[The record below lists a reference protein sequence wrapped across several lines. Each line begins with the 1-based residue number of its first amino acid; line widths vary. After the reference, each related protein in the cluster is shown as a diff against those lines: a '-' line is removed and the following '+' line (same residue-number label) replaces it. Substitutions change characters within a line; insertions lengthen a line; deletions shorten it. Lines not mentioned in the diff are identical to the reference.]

1 MIRVHVDLS
10 SLNTFALPARARF
23 FAELT
28 DQNELP
34 DLLAFANHQALPV
47 LILGGGSNLVFTE
60 DFPGL
65 VIKMALR
72 GVQLDS
78 KGEACLVTA
87 AAGENWPDLVE
98 QCLEKHCYGLEN
110 LSLIPGC
117 VGAAPIQN
125 IGAYGVELKDV
136 FYSLRGWDC
145 FDQCWK
151 TLTAEDC
158 QFAYRDSVF
167 KRELKN
173 RFVITEVT
181 LKLQTKPIV
190 DTHYSALAQALN
202 QQGLQQ
208 PSPRQVAD
216 AVIAIRKSKL
226 PDPLK
231 LPNAGSFFKNP
242 IVSGQRAKTL
252 AAEFPAM
259 PQYPQPDG
267 RVKLAA
273 AWLIDQAGWKGKR
286 LRDVV
291 CHQQQALVLVN
302 NGLADGQQVLNMARQ
317 IQADIKQRY
326 AVELDIEP
334 SVY

>member
-1 MIRVHVDLS
+1 MIRVRVDLS
-10 SLNTFALPARARF
+10 RLNTFALPARARF

-28 DQNELP
+28 DQDELP
-34 DLLAFANHQALPV
+34 DLLAFADHQALPV

-65 VIKMALR
+65 VIKMALK
-72 GVQLDS
+72 GVQFDS
-78 KGEACLVTA
+78 NNGSCLVTA

-98 QCLEKHCYGLEN
+98 HCLDKHCYGLEN

-125 IGAYGVELKDV
+125 IGAYGVELKEV
-136 FYSLRGWDC
+136 FHSLRGWDRLE
-145 FDQCWK
+145 QCWR
-151 TLTAEDC
+151 TLTSEDC

-167 KRELKN
+167 KQELKN

-181 LKLQTKPIV
+181 LKLQTEPTV
-190 DTHYSALAQALN
+190 DTHYSALAQALS

-216 AVIAIRKSKL
+216 AVITIRKSKL
-226 PDPLK
+226 PDPFE

-242 IVSGQRAKTL
+242 IVSGQQAKVL
-252 AAEFPAM
+252 ADKFPAM
-259 PQYPQPDG
+259 PQYPQSDG

-273 AWLIDQAGWKGKR
+273 AWLIDQAGWKGKQVG
-286 LRDVV
+286 DVA
-291 CHQQQALVLVN
+291 CHQRQALVLVN
-302 NGLADGQQVLNMARQ
+302 NGLADGQQVLNIARK
-317 IQADIKQRY
+317 IQSDIKQRY

>member
-1 MIRVHVDLS
+1 MIRVRVDLS

-23 FAELT
+23 FAELR
-28 DQNELP
+28 DQDELP
-34 DLLAFANHQALPV
+34 DLLTFANHQALPV

-65 VIKMALR
+65 VIKMALK
-72 GVQLDS
+72 GVQFDVE
-78 KGEACLVTA
+78 GDTCMVTA
-87 AAGENWPDLVE
+87 SAGENWPDLVE
-98 QCLEKHCYGLEN
+98 QCLAKHCYGLEN

-136 FYSLRGWDC
+136 FYSLRGWDRLE
-145 FDQCWK
+145 QCWK

-158 QFAYRDSVF
+158 RFAYRDSVF
-167 KRELKN
+167 KRELKD
-173 RFVITEVT
+173 RFVITEVR
-181 LKLQTKPIV
+181 LKLQTKPMV

-226 PDPLK
+226 PDPAE

-242 IVSGQRAKTL
+242 VVS
-252 AAEFPAM
+252 AEQAEVLSDQFPTM
-259 PQYPQPDG
+259 PQYPQTDG
-267 RVKLAA
+267 NVKLAA

-286 LRDVV
+286 LGDVI
-291 CHQQQALVLVN
+291 CHQRQALVLVN
-302 NGLADGQQVLNMARQ
+302 GGLADGQQVLNIARQ
-317 IQADIKQRY
+317 IQTDIKQRY